1 MAILAVMRVGDP
13 HLYKAVLEQKD
24 SIEKLAGIKLIAIIP
39 DWKEEKGKGEDEKS
53 SGLLEGD
60 FLSCSP

>member
-13 HLYKAVLEQKD
+13 FLYKAVLEQKD

-39 DWKEEKGKGEDEKS
+39 DWKEEECQP
-53 SGLLEGD
+53 LL
-60 FLSCSP
+60 LSPHPTAVQTS